1 MSDIVPYGG
10 EEPEEESTP
19 LLETPTDLRPD
30 LSALGLQEHERGVVE
45 DTYENRQVLRG
56 AHMNWDTVYDQQG
69 KPTGL
74 ISARTKEMMKERRVL
89 ALVEKKPLLLDPD
102 DRNSEYVT
110 GLDLIVDEA
119 ACNIT
124 PPWVV
129 NATRQYLKE
138 QENGGPS
145 NPRRAALAQPHR
157 CRVIKSDGIRCMLWS
172 SGRVKDD
179 GLCRVHLRTQRKPG
193 EDVERAR
200 KKLMQSA
207 PYAVDVLEELMET
220 AQSEPVRLKASSEI
234 LDRAGVRGGM
244 DIGLDIEVTDARS
257 PAQIVQ
263 ERLARLSEGAQ
274 RVNEMLASGDGE
286 QEVVD
291 AEVVEENS
299 EVDLEASQL
308 PNNSTDELPVAE
320 DSPEFLPTDDGE
332 EEDTAIQSDG
342 FDEDELNV

>member
-1 MSDIVPYGG
+1 LNEILPAGEVPLE
-10 EEPEEESTP
+10 EEPSEP
-19 LLETPTDLRPD
+19 QLETTADMRPD
-30 LSALGLQEHERGVVE
+30 LSSIGLQEHERGVVE

-56 AHMNWDTVYDQQG
+56 AHMNWDTVFDQQG

-74 ISARTKEMMKERRVL
+74 ISARSKEQMRERRVL
-89 ALVEKKPLLLDPD
+89 ALVEKKPLLMDPD
-102 DRNSEYVT
+102 DKNSEYVT
-110 GLDLIVDEA
+110 GLDLMVDEA

-129 NATRQYLKE
+129 NSTRQYLKE

-172 SGRVKDD
+172 SGRLKDD

-200 KKLMQSA
+200 RKLMQSA
-207 PYAVDVLEELMET
+207 PYAVDKLEELMES
-220 AQSEPVRLKASSEI
+220 AESEPVRLKASTEI

-244 DIGLDIEVTDARS
+244 DIGLDIEVTDGRS

-263 ERLARLSEGAQ
+263 ERLARLAAGAEDMKKMLEG
-274 RVNEMLASGDGE
+274 NEA
-286 QEVVD
+286 EVI
-291 AEVVEENS
+291 EGQVVEEKS
-299 EVDLEASQL
+299 PSSDHRADEL
-308 PNNSTDELPVAE
+308 PNNLNI
-320 DSPEFLPTDDGE
+320 DSVGHEEFLPPIDGE
-332 EEDTAIQSDG
+332 DEEAAIQSDG